1 MSSEVRRK
9 ILITGA
15 SRGIGRATAERLCN
29 HGWQVVAIARDFSTW
44 LERPDAIEAIELDLS
59 QTEQLPEHL
68 KAIAADHPDID
79 AVVCNA
85 GHGRFG
91 ALEQF
96 SYQQIREML
105 ELNLLQHLYISRAF
119 LPQMK
124 SRGGDMLIFVGS
136 EAALSGGRFGAVYSA
151 CKFALRGFAQSLRLE
166 CAGSGVRVGIV
177 NPGMVDSSFFDELD
191 FKPGDDSANKIPP
204 ADVAAAIES
213 MLNTQPGTVI
223 DEINLSP
230 LKRVVQKKKV

>member
-1 MSSEVRRK
+1 MPSEVKRK

-15 SRGIGRATAERLCN
+15 SRGIGRATAERLCA
-29 HGWQVVAIARDFSTW
+29 HGWRVIAIARDFSAW
-44 LERPDAIEAIELDLS
+44 PERPDAIEAIELDLS
-59 QTEQLPEHL
+59 QTAQLPGHL

-96 SYQQIREML
+96 SYRQIREMM
-105 ELNLLQHLYISRAF
+105 ELNLLQHLYLSRAF

-136 EAALSGGRFGAVYSA
+136 EAALSGGRYGAVYSA

-166 CAGSGVRVGIV
+166 CASSGVRVGII
-177 NPGMVDSSFFDELD
+177 NPGMVDSSFFDQLD
-191 FKPGDDSANKIPP
+191 FEPGEAPANKIPP
-204 ADVAAAIES
+204 EEVAAAIES
-213 MLNTQPGTVI
+213 MLNAKPGTVI

-230 LKRVVQKKKV
+230 LKRVVLKKKT